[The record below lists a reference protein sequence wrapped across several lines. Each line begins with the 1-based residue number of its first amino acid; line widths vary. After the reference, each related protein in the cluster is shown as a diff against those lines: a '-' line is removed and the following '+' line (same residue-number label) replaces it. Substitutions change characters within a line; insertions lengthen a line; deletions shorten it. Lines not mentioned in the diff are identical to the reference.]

1 MKWTLAA
8 VALLMV
14 ALAWAQD
21 TAVAPSVPGT
31 IPTDRPSE
39 NIALGAS
46 YTIEPGPN
54 YGLCSDPGDH
64 EQLTDGVY
72 TEGYFWAQ
80 LSTVGWQEKTP
91 SILTLDLGA
100 VKPIRGVSFHTAAGF
115 ADVRWPLTIRILVA
129 GEDREFHEI
138 GDLVQLSAEQHGPL
152 VPTKASDAMWA
163 QDGAS
168 FNEAEIHHHYDLH
181 RDRYPPELTAEVR
194 QQILRDLDEE
204 RAAKYG
210 TYRYWTDRLRTHGR
224 YVSLVVWNE
233 PYTFV
238 DEIEVYAGE
247 PEWVD
252 EPLPGPAIADVKEYA
267 RRIAIQK
274 GIRTRLVRDIQA
286 LKEAAEEEGC
296 PGADAGR
303 CAGRAGV
310 CGRGV
315 GAGHRVRG

>member
-8 VALLMV
+8 VALLMA

-21 TAVAPSVPGT
+21 AAAQGASGT
-31 IPTDRPSE
+31 IPTDRLGE
-39 NIALGAS
+39 NIALGAT
-46 YTIEPGPN
+46 YTLEPRPN
-54 YGLCSDPGDH
+54 YGLCSDPGDAA
-64 EQLTDGVY
+64 QLTDGAY
-72 TEGYFWAQ
+72 TDGYFWAQ

-129 GEDREFHEI
+129 GEDGEFHEI

-163 QDGAS
+163 REGMR
-168 FNEAEIHHHYDLH
+168 FNDAEIHDHFDRH
-181 RDRYPPELTAEVR
+181 RDRYLGKEVTPELRAR
-194 QQILRDLDEE
+194 IIRDLNEQ
-204 RAAKYG
+204 RTAQYG

-224 YVSLVVWNE
+224 YVSLIVWNE

-267 RRIAIQK
+267 HRIAIQK
-274 GIRTRLVRDIQA
+274 GIRTRLVRDIEA
-286 LKEAAEEEGC
+286 LKEAVEEEGVPVQTQRRMC
-296 PGADAGR
+296 WSNWRPWKGSWG
-303 CAGRAGV
+303 
-310 CGRGV
+310 
-315 GAGHRVRG
+315 